1 MTIMTV
7 SGKKKTCIVNK
18 QSFPAK
24 AGGSSTEPGGKMVQW
39 KNKLNVLSLWVP
51 LQRVEPACI
60 FVFQKAVESLI
71 FCFFL
76 SVFLLVKMKSGLLA
90 MVFVLIC
97 SNGKLFVL
105 VDNMN
110 LIK

>member
-1 MTIMTV
+1 
-7 SGKKKTCIVNK
+7 
-18 QSFPAK
+18 
-24 AGGSSTEPGGKMVQW
+24 MVQW

-60 FVFQKAVESLI
+60 FVFQKAVESL
-71 FCFFL
+71 FCFL
-76 SVFLLVKMKSGLLA
+76 SVFLLVKMKFACHGPV
-90 MVFVLIC
+90 VFIFIC
-97 SNGKLFVL
+97 SNGELFAL